1 MEEQV
6 LTENDVLIANT
17 LSSLRKAGRQA
28 SVLMKDYKP
37 VLNGERLMTDGELA
51 QALRVSPRALRDYR
65 NSGILPY
72 VRMKGGI
79 VYKESDIE
87 AVLRRHYHK
96 AV

>member
-17 LSSLRKAGRQA
+17 LLSLHKAGRQVSA
-28 SVLMKDYKP
+28 LMKDYKP

-51 QALRVSPRALRDYR
+51 QVLRVSPRALRDYR

-72 VRMKGGI
+72 IRMKGGI